1 MINMKLSNL
10 PAAAGEL
17 IAGCQVWEQFGM
29 VLPPRQAVMLAQH
42 QAAALPDTGRID
54 FGGGVLKKLA
64 DAFCGSPYIQPADW
78 AGTLAELTTIF
89 YVLKNETRDLVG
101 DDALIAAMVA
111 RFQTVGGSPEALAS
125 TEPIRFLRNTAER
138 NDGHAF

>member
-1 MINMKLSNL
+1 MKLSNL

-29 VLPPRQAVMLAQH
+29 VLSPRQAVMLAQH
-42 QAAALPDTGRID
+42 QAAALLRID
-54 FGGGVLKKLA
+54 FGGGGLKKLA

-89 YVLKNETRDLVG
+89 YALKNETRDLVG
-101 DDALIAAMVA
+101 DDALIAAMAA
-111 RFQTVGGSPEALAS
+111 RFQTVGGLLEALAS

>member
-1 MINMKLSNL
+1 MKLSNL

-29 VLPPRQAVMLAQH
+29 VLSPRQAVMLAQH

-54 FGGGVLKKLA
+54 FGGGVLKKTGRRLLRLS
-64 DAFCGSPYIQPADW
+64 SPYIQPADW

-89 YVLKNETRDLVG
+89 YALKNETRDLVG
-101 DDALIAAMVA
+101 DDALIAAMAA
-111 RFQTVGGSPEALAS
+111 RFQTVGGSLEALAS
-125 TEPIRFLRNTAER
+125 TEPIRFLRNAAER
-138 NDGHAF
+138 NNGHAF

>member
-1 MINMKLSNL
+1 MKLSNL

-17 IAGCQVWEQFGM
+17 IAGCQVWEQFSI
-29 VLPPRQAVMLAQH
+29 VLSPRQAVMLAQH
-42 QAAALPDTGRID
+42 QAAALLDTGRID
-54 FGGGVLKKLA
+54 FGGGGLKKLA

-89 YVLKNETRDLVG
+89 YALKNETRDLVG
-101 DDALIAAMVA
+101 DDALITAMAA

-125 TEPIRFLRNTAER
+125 TEPILFLRNAAER
-138 NDGHAF
+138 NDGHVF

>member
-1 MINMKLSNL
+1 
-10 PAAAGEL
+10 
-17 IAGCQVWEQFGM
+17 M
-29 VLPPRQAVMLAQH
+29 VLSPRQAVMLAQH

-54 FGGGVLKKLA
+54 FGGGVLKKPA

-101 DDALIAAMVA
+101 DDALIAAMAA
-111 RFQTVGGSPEALAS
+111 RFQTVGGSLEALA
-125 TEPIRFLRNTAER
+125 EIRQSCFRQICTQISVRGSA
-138 NDGHAF
+138 AFPKS

>member
-1 MINMKLSNL
+1 MKLSNL

-17 IAGCQVWEQFGM
+17 IAGRQVWEQFGM
-29 VLPPRQAVMLAQH
+29 VLSPRQAVMLAQH

-54 FGGGVLKKLA
+54 FGGGVLKKTGRRLLRLS
-64 DAFCGSPYIQPADW
+64 SPYIQPADW

-89 YVLKNETRDLVG
+89 YALKNETRDLVG
-101 DDALIAAMVA
+101 DDALIAAMAA
-111 RFQTVGGSPEALAS
+111 RFQTVGGSLEALSS
-125 TEPIRFLRNTAER
+125 TEPIRFLRNAAER

>member
-1 MINMKLSNL
+1 MKLSNL

-29 VLPPRQAVMLAQH
+29 VLSPRQAVMLAQH
-42 QAAALPDTGRID
+42 QAAALLRID
-54 FGGGVLKKLA
+54 FGGGGLKKLA

-89 YVLKNETRDLVG
+89 YALKNETRDLVG
-101 DDALIAAMVA
+101 DDALIAAMAA
-111 RFQTVGGSPEALAS
+111 RFQTVGGSLEALAS
-125 TEPIRFLRNTAER
+125 TEPIRFLRNAAER

>member
-1 MINMKLSNL
+1 MKLSNL

-29 VLPPRQAVMLAQH
+29 VLSPRQAVMLAQH

-54 FGGGVLKKLA
+54 FGGGALKKLA
-64 DAFCGSPYIQPADW
+64 DAFCGSPYIQP

-101 DDALIAAMVA
+101 DDALIASMAA

-125 TEPIRFLRNTAER
+125 TEPIRFLRNAAER

>member
-1 MINMKLSNL
+1 MKYLL
-10 PAAAGEL
+10 G
-17 IAGCQVWEQFGM
+17 
-29 VLPPRQAVMLAQH
+29 
-42 QAAALPDTGRID
+42 ID

-89 YVLKNETRDLVG
+89 YALKNETRDLVG
-101 DDALIAAMVA
+101 DDTLIAAMAA
-111 RFQTVGGSPEALAS
+111 RFQTVGGSLEALAS

>member
-1 MINMKLSNL
+1 MKLSNL

-29 VLPPRQAVMLAQH
+29 VLSPRQAVMLAQH
-42 QAAALPDTGRID
+42 QAALPDTGRID
-54 FGGGVLKKLA
+54 FGGGGLKKLA

-89 YVLKNETRDLVG
+89 YALKNETRDLVG
-101 DDALIAAMVA
+101 DDALIAAMAA

-125 TEPIRFLRNTAER
+125 TEPIRFLRNAAER
-138 NDGHAF
+138 KDGHAF

>member
-1 MINMKLSNL
+1 MKLSNL

-29 VLPPRQAVMLAQH
+29 VLPPPRQAVMLAQH

-78 AGTLAELTTIF
+78 ANTLAELTTIF
-89 YVLKNETRDLVG
+89 YALKNETRDLVG
-101 DDALIAAMVA
+101 NDALIAAMAA
-111 RFQTVGGSPEALAS
+111 RFHTVGGSLEALAS
-125 TEPIRFLRNTAER
+125 TEPIRFLRNAAER

>member
-1 MINMKLSNL
+1 MRAARSESNS
-10 PAAAGEL
+10 A
-17 IAGCQVWEQFGM
+17 WFS
-29 VLPPRQAVMLAQH
+29 PPGRPSCWRSIRRRLC
-42 QAAALPDTGRID
+42 PDTGRID

-101 DDALIAAMVA
+101 DDALIAAMAA
-111 RFQTVGGSPEALAS
+111 RFQTVGGSLEALAS
-125 TEPIRFLRNTAER
+125 TEPIRFLRNAAER

>member
-1 MINMKLSNL
+1 
-10 PAAAGEL
+10 
-17 IAGCQVWEQFGM
+17 M
-29 VLPPRQAVMLAQH
+29 VLSPRQAVMLAQH

-54 FGGGVLKKLA
+54 FGGGGLKKLA

-89 YVLKNETRDLVG
+89 YALKNETRDLVG
-101 DDALIAAMVA
+101 DDALIAAMAA

-125 TEPIRFLRNTAER
+125 TEPIRFLRNAAER
-138 NDGHAF
+138 NDGRAF

>member
-1 MINMKLSNL
+1 MKLSNL

-29 VLPPRQAVMLAQH
+29 VLSPRQAVMLAQH

-64 DAFCGSPYIQPADW
+64 DAFCDSPYIQPADW

-101 DDALIAAMVA
+101 DDALIAAMAA

-125 TEPIRFLRNTAER
+125 TEPIRFLRNAAER